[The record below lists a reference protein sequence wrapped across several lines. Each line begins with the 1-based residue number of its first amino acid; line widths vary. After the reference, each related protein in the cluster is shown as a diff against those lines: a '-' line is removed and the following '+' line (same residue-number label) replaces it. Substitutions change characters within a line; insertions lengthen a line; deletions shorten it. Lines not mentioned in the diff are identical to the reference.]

1 MRVLDTNIEGIYIK
15 YRDRV
20 FAVGFNYFRNSM
32 DADDV
37 VQETFLKLLRSNKD
51 FESEEHLRNWIMKVA
66 VNECKRVTLSN
77 WFKRKESLDDYA
89 DKLIFEEA
97 GDRDLFDKVMRLP
110 KNYRQVT
117 HLFYYEGYSVKEI
130 AGILGI
136 RETTVTTR
144 LSRAR
149 KKLKDQLKGE
159 WEDE

>member
-66 VNECKRVTLSN
+66 VNECKRVTLSS
-77 WFKRKESLDDYA
+77 WFKRRESLDEYA
-89 DKLIFEEA
+89 DKLIFEEV

>member
-20 FAVGFNYFRNSM
+20 FAVGFNYLRNSM

-77 WFKRKESLDDYA
+77 WFKRRESLEEYA
-89 DKLIFEEA
+89 DKLVFEEV

>member
-66 VNECKRVTLSN
+66 VNECKRVTLSS
-77 WFKRKESLDDYA
+77 WFKRRESLEEYA
-89 DKLIFEEA
+89 DKLVFEEV

>member
-32 DADDV
+32 DADDM

-51 FESEEHLRNWIMKVA
+51 FESEEHLRNWILKVA
-66 VNECKRVTLSN
+66 LNECKRVTLSS
-77 WFKRKESLDDYA
+77 WFKRRESLEEYA
-89 DKLIFEEA
+89 DKLIFEEV

>member
-1 MRVLDTNIEGIYIK
+1 MRVLDTNIEGTYIK

-66 VNECKRVTLSN
+66 VNECKRVTLSS

-89 DKLIFEEA
+89 DKLIFEEV

>member
-77 WFKRKESLDDYA
+77 WFKRRESLEEYA
-89 DKLIFEEA
+89 DKLIFEEV
-97 GDRDLFDKVMRLP
+97 GDRDIFDKVMRLP

>member
-66 VNECKRVTLSN
+66 VNECKRVTLSS
-77 WFKRKESLDDYA
+77 WFKRRESLEEYA
-89 DKLIFEEA
+89 DKLVFEEA

>member
-66 VNECKRVTLSN
+66 VNECKRVTLSS
-77 WFKRKESLDDYA
+77 WFKRRESLEEYA
-89 DKLIFEEA
+89 DKLIFEEV
-97 GDRDLFDKVMRLP
+97 GDRDIFDKVMRLP

>member
-77 WFKRKESLDDYA
+77 WFKRRESLEEYA
-89 DKLIFEEA
+89 DKLIFEEV

>member
-51 FESEEHLRNWIMKVA
+51 FESEEHLRNWILKVA
-66 VNECKRVTLSN
+66 VNECKRVTLSS
-77 WFKRKESLDDYA
+77 WFKRRESLEEYA
-89 DKLIFEEA
+89 DKLIFEEV

-117 HLFYYEGYSVKEI
+117 HLFYYEGFSVKEI

>member
-66 VNECKRVTLSN
+66 VNECKRVTLSS

-97 GDRDLFDKVMRLP
+97 GDRDLFENVMRLP

>member
-77 WFKRKESLDDYA
+77 WFKRRESLDEYA
-89 DKLIFEEA
+89 DKLIFEEV

>member
-66 VNECKRVTLSN
+66 VNECKRVTLSS
-77 WFKRKESLDDYA
+77 WFKRRESLEEYA
-89 DKLIFEEA
+89 DKLTFEEV
-97 GDRDLFDKVMRLP
+97 GDRDLFENVMRLP

>member
-77 WFKRKESLDDYA
+77 WFKRRESLEEYA
-89 DKLIFEEA
+89 DKLTFEEA

>member
-66 VNECKRVTLSN
+66 VNECKRVTLSS

-89 DKLIFEEA
+89 DKLVFEEV

>member
-66 VNECKRVTLSN
+66 VNECKRVTLSS
-77 WFKRKESLDDYA
+77 WFKRRESLEDYT
-89 DKLIFEEA
+89 DKLIFEEV

-117 HLFYYEGYSVKEI
+117 HLFYYEGFSVKEI

>member
-66 VNECKRVTLSN
+66 VNECKRVTLSS

-89 DKLIFEEA
+89 DKLIFEEV

>member
-1 MRVLDTNIEGIYIK
+1 MRVLDTNIEGIYVT

-66 VNECKRVTLSN
+66 VNECKRVTLSS
-77 WFKRKESLDDYA
+77 WFKRRESLEEYA
-89 DKLIFEEA
+89 DKLVFEEV

>member
-77 WFKRKESLDDYA
+77 WFKRRESLEEYA
-89 DKLIFEEA
+89 DKLTFEEV
-97 GDRDLFDKVMRLP
+97 GDRDLFENVMRLP

>member
-66 VNECKRVTLSN
+66 VNECKRVTLSS
-77 WFKRKESLDDYA
+77 WFKRRESLEEYA
-89 DKLIFEEA
+89 DKLIFEEV

>member
-66 VNECKRVTLSN
+66 VNECKRVTLSS
-77 WFKRKESLDDYA
+77 WFKRRESLEDYT

-149 KKLKDQLKGE
+149 KKLKDHLKGE

>member
-77 WFKRKESLDDYA
+77 WFKRRESLEEYA

>member
-32 DADDV
+32 DADDM

-51 FESEEHLRNWIMKVA
+51 FESEEHLRNWILKVA
-66 VNECKRVTLSN
+66 VNECKRVTLSS
-77 WFKRKESLDDYA
+77 WFKRRESLEEYA
-89 DKLIFEEA
+89 DKLIFEEV

-117 HLFYYEGYSVKEI
+117 HLFYYEGFSVKEI

>member
-32 DADDV
+32 DADDM

-51 FESEEHLRNWIMKVA
+51 FESEEHLRNWILKVA
-66 VNECKRVTLSN
+66 VNECKRVTLSS
-77 WFKRKESLDDYA
+77 WFKRRESLEEYA
-89 DKLIFEEA
+89 DKLIFEEV

>member
-66 VNECKRVTLSN
+66 VNECKRVTLSS
-77 WFKRKESLDDYA
+77 WFKRRESLEEYA